1 MKNRWTLTLRAKS
14 VLVGSVVAFSV
25 ALGTSTLT
33 FLIARQFLLTQ
44 RQQTAV
50 SQVAV
55 AARLTARNL
64 ADGQAPLDSLLAG
77 ARVLPDGR
85 AAMRFDDSWI
95 VSTVGLGADDVPAP
109 VADALTATNPVR
121 ALAGVGG
128 VPHVLVG
135 IPLATINGPTSW
147 FLGFVALDELER
159 TLNTLITAL
168 AVGVAVT
175 ALGGGVIGSWLSRRV
190 TEPMA
195 AISSAASTIASGDL
209 SIRVS
214 EPREPDLA
222 RIAHSFNA
230 MTSALKARIDR
241 EARFGALVSHE
252 LRSPLTAIRGA
263 SELIADQRGNLPDR
277 ARFASAVL
285 SERVAAFEKILN
297 DLIEISRYQS
307 GTIVADL
314 EPRRLTPLV
323 AALCQRHDIDARLID
338 TANNDTVIDDPGDID
353 VLVDVRR
360 VTQIVE
366 NLVRN
371 ASVYAGGISAV
382 RVDVHRLHVDIHFDD
397 AGIGIPEADRERI
410 FEPFERGHRHS
421 GVSGS
426 GLGLAI
432 STEHARIMGGDVYVT
447 SSPEGGARFTVRLM
461 RAEQA
466 Q

>member
-14 VLVGSVVAFSV
+14 VLIGSVVAFSV

-50 SQVAV
+50 SQVTV

-77 ARVLPDGR
+77 AGVLPDGR
-85 AAMRFDDSWI
+85 AAMRFDGTWI

-109 VADALTATNPVR
+109 VTDALTAASPVR
-121 ALAGVGG
+121 ALAQVGD

-135 IPLATINGPTSW
+135 IPLAATNGPTSW
-147 FLGFVALDELER
+147 FVGFVALNELER
-159 TLNTLITAL
+159 TLNTLVTAL
-168 AVGVAVT
+168 AIGVAVT

-195 AISSAASTIASGDL
+195 AISAAASTIASGDL
-209 SIRVS
+209 SIRVA

-263 SELIADQRGNLPDR
+263 SELIADQRENLPER

-338 TANNDTVIDDPGDID
+338 TTTNDADDIE

-360 VTQIVE
+360 MTQIVD

-382 RVDVHRLHVDIHFDD
+382 RTDVHPLYVDIHFDD
-397 AGIGIPEADRERI
+397 AGIGIPEVDRERI

-432 STEHARIMGGDVYVT
+432 SAEHARIMGGDVHVT
-447 SSPEGGARFTVRLM
+447 SSPEGGARFTVRLV

>member
-1 MKNRWTLTLRAKS
+1 MKHRYTQTLRAKS
-14 VLVGSVVAFSV
+14 AFVGALVAFAV
-25 ALGTSTLT
+25 ALGTSALT
-33 FLIARQFLLTQ
+33 FLVARQFLLTQ

-50 SQVAV
+50 SQAVV

-64 ADGQAPLDSLLAG
+64 ADGQVPLDSLLAG

-85 AAMRFDDSWI
+85 AAMRSDGNWI
-95 VSTVGLGADDVPAP
+95 VSTIGIKADDVPTP
-109 VADALTATNPVR
+109 MIT
-121 ALAGVGG
+121 ALAATTPARMLSRVGDA
-128 VPHVLVG
+128 PHVIVG
-135 IPLATINGPTSW
+135 IPLTSVDAPASW
-147 FLGFVALDELER
+147 FIGFIPLDELER
-159 TLNTLITAL
+159 TLNALVVAL
-168 AVGVAVT
+168 AVGVVVT

-195 AISSAASTIASGDL
+195 AISMAASTVASGDL
-209 SIRVS
+209 SIRVA

-230 MTSALKARIDR
+230 MTTALKARIDR

-263 SELIADQRGNLPDR
+263 SELIAAQSAQLPDR
-277 ARFASAVL
+277 ARFASSVL
-285 SERVAAFEKILN
+285 SERVAAFERILN

-314 EPRRLTPLV
+314 EPRRLAPLIT
-323 AALCQRHDIDARLID
+323 ALCQRHDVDPRL
-338 TANNDTVIDDPGDID
+338 VDDPENFDD
-353 VLVDVRR
+353 VEVFVDVRR

-371 ASVYAGGISAV
+371 AAVYAGGIVAI
-382 RVDVHRLHVDIHFDD
+382 RVDVHEQHVDVHFDD
-397 AGIGIPEADRERI
+397 SGIGIPDVDRERI

-432 STEHARIMGGDVYVT
+432 CTEHARIMGGDMHVT
-447 SSPEGGARFTVRLM
+447 SSPEGGARFTLRLR
-461 RAEQA
+461 RAEDA